1 MSYTMTQKTHSKPI
15 RALLLLGMILTQGAD
30 AATYE
35 TSFYCAKATTATE
48 NTICHD
54 EHLAAL
60 DRQMAKSYG
69 QLIVTM
75 RQARNY
81 TEALQYVTESQKKW
95 LQERNACKADTFC
108 ITNVYGRRLAALNY
122 CYLPDKPTA
131 QPAPTP
137 QPKPVPET
145 KSGECSDA
153 VTAVPIEV
161 LQAAYGRAQASTL
174 GVFQKNLN
182 DALKRPALSAQINSK
197 GKLAHFLTQTA
208 SETGGG
214 ASFTEQLNYRADAL
228 LTFGYFNKHGDEA
241 WQHGRVTK
249 EFIDFLNKNP
259 KEAVKYGKTPI
270 ISYSEVHGANPE
282 AIANRAYGN
291 RYGNGGVESGDGW
304 RYRGRGMTQ
313 LTFKDNYK
321 NITKSFQQLY
331 KKNISFFDNPDLVA
345 TPEYAMKTA
354 LVFWQQRNIG
364 GTIDALAGRE
374 TDVSMTNK
382 AVTKIVNGGTNGLAD
397 RLSRLEK
404 LLALPFFR
412 KCEEAAKKTIAFIN
426 YLLRVL
432 A

>member
-30 AATYE
+30 AATYG

-95 LQERNACKADTFC
+95 LQERNACRADTFC
-108 ITNVYGRRLAALNY
+108 ITNAYGRRLAALNY

-131 QPAPTP
+131 QP
-137 QPKPVPET
+137 KPVPEP

-161 LQAAYGRAQASTL
+161 LQAAYGSAQASTL

-182 DALKRPALSAQINSK
+182 DALKHPALSAQINSK
-197 GKLAHFLTQTA
+197 GKLAHFLAQTGQ
-208 SETGGG
+208 ETGGG
-214 ASFTEQLNYRADAL
+214 RRFTEDLYYQTKPLVDN
-228 LTFGYFNKHGDEA
+228 FGYFKKHHDEA
-241 WQHGRVTK
+241 YIHGKVTK
-249 EFIDFLNKNP
+249 KFIKFLNKNTQ
-259 KEAVKYGKTPI
+259 EAKKYGKTPI

-282 AIANRAYGN
+282 TIANRIYAN
-291 RYGNGGVESGDGW
+291 RGGNGDVSSGDGW
-304 RYRGRGMTQ
+304 RYRGRGTIQ
-313 LTFKDNYK
+313 ITLKDNYK
-321 NITKSFQQLY
+321 LASANMLTIFGEKVDFLD
-331 KKNISFFDNPDLVA
+331 KPDLVA
-345 TPEYAMKTA
+345 EPPYAMKTT
-354 LVFWQQRNIG
+354 LIYWHDNRIGNIVD
-364 GTIDALAGRE
+364 TLLKQEA
-374 TDVSMTNK
+374 DVSAVNR
-382 AVTKIVNGGTNGLAD
+382 AVTKKINSELTHLD
-397 RLSRLEK
+397 LRLEKVNK
-404 LLALPFFR
+404 LLALPFF
-412 KCEEAAKKTIAFIN
+412 KECIETAKNTTALIS
-426 YLLRVL
+426 YLLRGL